1 MVPILILAPLLCP
14 LETGCLGLREEVFS
28 WEYQPLLYNLPGSY
42 WRCGSWV
49 TALDSSSPGSLSAS
63 HMQDAMQSPLLHAV
77 KWPPPPVNDA
87 SASYR
92 QERSQNSA

>member
-28 WEYQPLLYNLPGSY
+28 WEYQPLLYSLPGSY

-49 TALDSSSPGSLSAS
+49 TALYSSSPGSLSAS